1 MDDNEQYLRKNI
13 GKKIKLARAKNNYTQ
28 EKLAEKLSLSTRYI
42 SQLERGIAFGSAT
55 TIVNLCKALNI
66 SSDFLFDDLIGADN
80 SSFNNFVDD
89 RFLEAY
95 MKLND
100 YNRNIVSLLTN
111 QLVKLQEDTKV
122 KKRSIW
128 NVFQILLLN
137 IKLYIAMV
145 VTLKV
150 FT

>member
-1 MDDNEQYLRKNI
+1 MDSTERYLRKNI
-13 GKKIKLARAKNNYTQ
+13 GKKIKLARAKTNFTQ

-66 SSDFLFDDLIGADN
+66 SSDFLFDDLIGVDASCFDD
-80 SSFNNFVDD
+80 FVDD

-100 YNRNIVSLLTN
+100 YNKSIISALTN
-111 QLVKLQEDTKV
+111 QLIKLQNDSD
-122 KKRSIW
+122 KKK
-128 NVFQILLLN
+128 LN
-137 IKLYIAMV
+137 A
-145 VTLKV
+145 
-150 FT
+150 

>member
-1 MDDNEQYLRKNI
+1 MDNNEQHLRKSI
-13 GKKIKLARAKNNYTQ
+13 GKKIKLARAKTNYTQ

-66 SSDFLFDDLIGADN
+66 SSDFLFDDLIGIDN
-80 SSFNNFVDD
+80 SCFNDFVDD

-100 YNRNIVSLLTN
+100 YNKNIINLLTN
-111 QLVKLQEDTKV
+111 QLVKLQENNNNNTHQK
-122 KKRSIW
+122 SI
-128 NVFQILLLN
+128 
-137 IKLYIAMV
+137 
-145 VTLKV
+145 
-150 FT
+150 